1 MGNVETTP
9 DAHVNDHPTPHTR
22 RPIVISDDRLAA
34 GARTAPIENDDPHV
48 LLRQYLRLIR
58 RARNRPG
65 GRSIALRRADI
76 DTIAAHLGWGPD
88 QVLAHLADLM
98 GATGRQRAAMLAVLA
113 TGASLITVVGPASV
127 AAGEAPDEMPIVVLH
142 GSPSVTAPA
151 ARTARLAPS
160 NGGPGQGGRAL
171 VSPGELTGEST
182 ETGSPPP
189 PPSGDDTVSIGRPP
203 AAQGPST
210 TTSSPRSAGGS
221 GPATADADAPDV
233 AVGGPPASR
242 PPGRADDGATVA
254 VGRAPMPDVANEP

>member
-1 MGNVETTP
+1 MENVETTP

-22 RPIVISDDRLAA
+22 RPIVISDDRLVA

-76 DTIAAHLGWGPD
+76 DTIAAHLGWSPD

-98 GATGRQRAAMLAVLA
+98 GATGRQRAAMLTVLA

-127 AAGEAPDEMPIVVLH
+127 AADEAPDEMPIVVLH
-142 GSPSVTAPA
+142 ESPSVTATP

-160 NGGPGQGGRAL
+160 DGAPGLGGRAL
-171 VSPGELTGEST
+171 ASSVEPTGDST
-182 ETGSPPP
+182 KTGSPPP
-189 PPSGDDTVSIGRPP
+189 PPSGDDTVAIGRPP
-203 AAQGPST
+203 QAGGSP
-210 TTSSPRSAGGS
+210 TTSSPRPAGGS
-221 GPATADADAPDV
+221 GPATADDDAPQI
-233 AVGGPPASR
+233 AVGRPPAPR

-254 VGRAPMPDVANEP
+254 VGRPPMPDVANEP